1 MATGHEMQLTGH
13 IGEHLVAAELGKRGY
28 LATPFSGNVPLFDI
42 LAADGQGFAI
52 PIQVKT
58 IRGPSWQ
65 FSIDSFLDVEMV
77 GDEQR
82 IRGKKPIPNPYLLC
96 IFVALRGSGDEFY
109 ILRLQDLQD
118 HFFQNYKG
126 GVRPSNPQSKHC
138 AIWPSKLNQFRDN
151 WQLVKTTFELAI
163 NAQSGAKQAA

>member
-52 PIQVKT
+52 PVQVKT

-82 IRGKKPIPNPYLLC
+82 IRGKKPIAR
-96 IFVALRGSGDEFY
+96 V
-109 ILRLQDLQD
+109 QT
-118 HFFQNYKG
+118 H
-126 GVRPSNPQSKHC
+126 
-138 AIWPSKLNQFRDN
+138 
-151 WQLVKTTFELAI
+151 
-163 NAQSGAKQAA
+163 